1 MRAIPTSPER
11 ASVSVS
17 QLFSYPFRIFFLS
30 MTVLA
35 LAVIPLWVM
44 QVNGVISLPLA
55 MPGLFWHQHEML
67 FGFLSAA
74 IAGFLLTAVCVWT
87 QTERTHGFRLVLL
100 WGVWLAGRVLLATG
114 ADLPFWLVQGVNL
127 AFLPLVCRILLF
139 YPPQSI
145 LFHFHKLCTHYRRC
159 HQSPLTK

>member
-1 MRAIPTSPER
+1 MRAIPTSPDR
-11 ASVSVS
+11 ASASVG
-17 QLFSYPFRIFFLS
+17 QLFAYPFRIFFLS

-35 LAVIPLWVM
+35 LAAIPLWVM

-100 WGVWLAGRVLLATG
+100 WGVWLAGRTG
-114 ADLPFWLVQGVNL
+114 W
-127 AFLPLVCRILLF
+127 
-139 YPPQSI
+139 
-145 LFHFHKLCTHYRRC
+145 YRA
-159 HQSPLTK
+159 